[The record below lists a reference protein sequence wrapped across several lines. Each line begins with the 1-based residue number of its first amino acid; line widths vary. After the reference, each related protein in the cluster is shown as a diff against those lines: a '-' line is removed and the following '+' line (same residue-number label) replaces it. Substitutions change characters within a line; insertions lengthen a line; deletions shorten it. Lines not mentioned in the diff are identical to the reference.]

1 MWSTASNYRS
11 PKEGTVTAK
20 TRSEGTDKAAPA
32 EEITSPTTIMV
43 RASGLF
49 ALVLLL
55 LFGVLFIKQALHD
68 RVRNNAADAAA
79 TYCQYVLN
87 GSFEEA
93 AAMES
98 ANTTSVTA
106 EHGRVALATPASSA
120 VNMRVA
126 DSSISDDELTASARI
141 EFTGVQNPIAGQEA
155 PTYSSSIELERS
167 STDESWRITTPLVTT
182 VEINMPVWTPAL
194 LIADEE
200 VAANEAS
207 NEESNLPTWTTEL
220 TLYPGAYTIGAHAL
234 SADLNIAAIPERVA
248 RPYGDNPLNFAS
260 TITVPLPQTPITTSF
275 KPFVV
280 LPDDAGEALKANL
293 LTLLNGCI
301 HNNKEES
308 NLCPDFT
315 RTLPA
320 DTQLEFDRKLGV
332 VSFPTTSTFRIDIVT
347 IRDPA
352 TGWAQCSNITGT
364 LSYNEEG
371 QSTIEELTVRRC
383 GQK

>member
-1 MWSTASNYRS
+1 
-11 PKEGTVTAK
+11 
-20 TRSEGTDKAAPA
+20 
-32 EEITSPTTIMV
+32 
-43 RASGLF
+43 
-49 ALVLLL
+49 
-55 LFGVLFIKQALHD
+55 
-68 RVRNNAADAAA
+68 
-79 TYCQYVLN
+79 
-87 GSFEEA
+87 
-93 AAMES
+93 
-98 ANTTSVTA
+98 
-106 EHGRVALATPASSA
+106 
-120 VNMRVA
+120 MRVA